1 MSCNAPL
8 SGWYSKDKT
17 ALGKRAVTFD
27 LHEGLAD
34 RPIAIRCGNCYGC
47 KLDKAR
53 DWSLRCS
60 HEAQLYESSL
70 FLTLTYENP
79 PADCGESCQHAGPTL
94 RPSDFVKFMK
104 RLRKARPNQRV
115 RFFQCGEYG
124 PTTLRPHHHALL
136 FNFGVSDSQR
146 CRKSG
151 DYYLYRSEEL
161 EQLWTHGKVEF
172 GEVNFRTASYIARYT
187 VKESITP
194 HNAHPDYLTMSR
206 RPGIGRLWL
215 EKYTSDVYPS
225 GQCITP
231 SGTQV
236 RAPRYYDQQLEPQL
250 LSQLNAHRFARLTPE
265 QLSGLR
271 KSARE
276 KILRA
281 KQRVLGSR
289 DQI

>member
-8 SGWYSKDKT
+8 SGWYSKEKT
-17 ALGKRAVTFD
+17 PLGKRGVTFHLD
-27 LHEGLAD
+27 DALAD
-34 RPIAIRCGNCYGC
+34 RPVNIRCGQCYGC

-60 HEAQLYESSL
+60 HEAQMHESSL
-70 FLTLTYENP
+70 FVTLTYENP
-79 PADCGESCQHAGPTL
+79 PSNCGEKCNHTGETL
-94 RPSDFVKFMK
+94 RPRDFVNFMK
-104 RLRKARPNQRV
+104 RLRKSRTGQKI
-115 RFFQCGEYG
+115 RFFHCGEYG
-124 PTTLRPHHHALL
+124 ERTLRPHHHALL
-136 FNFGVSDSQR
+136 FNLSFSDSTR

-161 EQLWTHGKVEF
+161 NQLWQHGKAEF

-187 VKESITP
+187 LK
-194 HNAHPDYLTMSR
+194 NARNPKGSHPDYLTMSR

-215 EKYTSDVYPS
+215 QKFTSDVYPN

-231 SGTQV
+231 SGTKV

-250 LSQLNAHRFARLTPE
+250 LSQVQAQRFAVLTPE

-281 KQRVLGSR
+281 KQRALGSR
-289 DQI
+289 DQL